1 MTKKSEVAL
10 IVKHYYK
17 ETCKGI
23 VGWRQLVKFVA
34 DNKVS
39 ISLLSQLLPSYAV
52 EATSYFSVVKSTV
65 VLDFIF
71 NR

>member
-17 ETCKGI
+17 ETCNGI
-23 VGWRQLVKFVA
+23 VAWRQLVKFVA
-34 DNKVS
+34 NNKVS

-65 VLDFIF
+65 VGFYF
-71 NR
+71 K